1 MKSLS
6 VRAGK
11 VYVDDAL
18 VAPTATVSLQAATL
32 AEIVAQA
39 HYAAAQV
46 GAQAGAEAG
55 INVER
60 VRASAIRAAS
70 ERRLREEVALR
81 ERIEDRV
88 RRVEIGPIRRTEK
101 ADDPNPLF

>member
-18 VAPTATVSLQAATL
+18 VAPTANVTLQAGTL
-32 AEIVAQA
+32 AEIVAQT

-46 GAQAGAEAG
+46 GAQAGADAG
-55 INVER
+55 SNAER
-60 VRASAIRAAS
+60 VRQAAIRAAS

-88 RRVEIGPIRRTEK
+88 RRVEIAPLPRAERP
-101 ADDPNPLF
+101 DDPNPLF